1 MFGFLKMSEEK
12 KAMLANQNWVSMR
25 NMNDNQIR
33 KYSSTAITPLKI
45 SFTKQKIVLL
55 IDAIY
60 KVASFSG
67 GFIYKDISTN
77 KKLYEIV
84 GNYFDNVLQNES
96 HFPSYDDFQVHSNL
110 VIDELYKKLIGPDD
124 AFRNQIHS

>member
-1 MFGFLKMSEEK
+1 MSEEK